1 MPDQK
6 QDARSISPSRQILL
20 SADKEELVGV
30 IETLQADLQ
39 RRMEVEEEIL
49 HLNLQRGPAS
59 LQSQVEEASRRFKVA
74 QQELEAFRLEILSEE
89 GDPAAKAPRPYIY
102 EDLSA
107 PPQEGP
113 DRNTL
118 RSLLA
123 SFRRLRDD
131 RDRMKLE
138 VERAAADKVEAAK
151 LGSTIAELEAEGKRL
166 KQELDAALAELQ
178 TLRNEVIRVKTAPTV
193 QPEEVQAL
201 RNEVIHLQ
209 TERSLL
215 WRERDDVRA
224 EAARLREESP
234 APASGTA
241 PEELLVLRNE
251 VSRLEA
257 EQAELR
263 RDREEGRSVAEMVR
277 E

>member
-6 QDARSISPSRQILL
+6 QDARSASPSRQILL
-20 SADKEELVGV
+20 AADKEELVGV
-30 IETLQADLQ
+30 IETLQADLA

-49 HLNLQRGPAS
+49 HLNLQRGTAS

-74 QQELEAFRLEILSEE
+74 QQELEAFRLEILREE
-89 GDPAAKAPRPYIY
+89 GDPAGQAPRPYIY

-131 RDRMKLE
+131 RDRLKLE
-138 VERAAADKVEAAK
+138 VERAATDKAEVAK
-151 LGSTIAELEAEGKRL
+151 LGSTIAELEAAGNRL
-166 KQELDAALAELQ
+166 KQELDAARAELQ
-178 TLRNEVIRVKTAPTV
+178 QLRDEVAREKAMPAL
-193 QPEEVQAL
+193 PSEEMKAL
-201 RNEVIHLQ
+201 RNEVIQLQ
-209 TERSLL
+209 QERSLL

-224 EAARLREESP
+224 EAERLREGNP
-234 APASGTA
+234 
-241 PEELLVLRNE
+241 
-251 VSRLEA
+251 
-257 EQAELR
+257 
-263 RDREEGRSVAEMVR
+263 
-277 E
+277 

>member
-6 QDARSISPSRQILL
+6 HDVRGSSPSRQILL
-20 SADKEELVGV
+20 AADKEELVGI

-39 RRMEVEEEIL
+39 KRMEVEEEIL
-49 HLNLQRGPAS
+49 HLNLQRGTAS

-74 QQELEAFRLEILSEE
+74 QQELEAFRLEILREE
-89 GDPAAKAPRPYIY
+89 GDPAGKTPRPYIY

-107 PPQEGP
+107 PPEEGP

-131 RDRMKLE
+131 RDRLKVE
-138 VERAAADKVEAAK
+138 IERARTDKAHAEKAALEAAR
-151 LGSTIAELEAEGKRL
+151 LVGVVAELEAAGARL
-166 KQELDAALAELQ
+166 KQDLDLAGAELQ
-178 TLRNEVIRVKTAPTV
+178 RLRDEVAREKPAPAAP
-193 QPEEVQAL
+193 PEELEAL

-224 EAARLREESP
+224 EAERLRQGSP
-234 APASGTA
+234 ASPPPVSSQ
-241 PEELLVLRNE
+241 ELNE
-251 VSRLEA
+251 LQDE
-257 EQAELR
+257 
-263 RDREEGRSVAEMVR
+263 VAR
-277 E
+277 